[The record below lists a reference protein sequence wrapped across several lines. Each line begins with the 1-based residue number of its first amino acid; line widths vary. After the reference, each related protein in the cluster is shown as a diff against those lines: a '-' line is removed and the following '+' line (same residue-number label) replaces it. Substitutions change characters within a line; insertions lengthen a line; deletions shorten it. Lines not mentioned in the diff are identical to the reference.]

1 MIKTTVCVMDT
12 TLVKVKNLKIH
23 PRQSSEDVILNL
35 IKFYKNHQNMIND
48 SVEYMLKNNVK
59 EEFIVEGGIVNGR

>member
-12 TLVKVKNLKIH
+12 TLVQVKNLKIH

-35 IKFYKNHQNMIND
+35 IKFYKNHQTITND
-48 SVEYMLKNNVK
+48 GVKYMLSLIPTK
-59 EEFIVEGGIVNGR
+59 EGE